1 MNNAQLIAIA
11 VPFVILL
18 GAIVAGAWLN
28 QRGLE
33 RQMDAFRS
41 EIKAEIGAF
50 KSEIKSEMK
59 TGDSEIKAE
68 MGAFKSENKAQI
80 AILRAEIREEIAPIR
95 SDLHQVKQSV
105 EKIERQLEA
114 IFTRLVF
121 PK

>member
-41 EIKAEIGAF
+41 EIKAVMGEF
-50 KSEIKSEMK
+50 KSEIRLELI
-59 TGDSEIKAE
+59 TEITP
-68 MGAFKSENKAQI
+68 
-80 AILRAEIREEIAPIR
+80 LRADVVQVRADVE
-95 SDLHQVKQSV
+95 QVKKSVERIERQLHTDVEQVKKTV

-114 IFTRLVF
+114 IFSRLIV

>member
-1 MNNAQLIAIA
+1 MNNTQLFAIAI
-11 VPFVILL
+11 PFVILL

-50 KSEIKSEMK
+50 ESKVRA
-59 TGDSEIKAE
+59 D
-68 MGAFKSENKAQI
+68 I
-80 AILRAEIREEIAPIR
+80 AILRAEGREERAPLRADIE
-95 SDLHQVKQSV
+95 QVKKTV
-105 EKIERQLEA
+105 EKIDRQLEA
-114 IFTRLVF
+114 IVSRLIL